1 MDRTANLDL
10 DYIMP
15 SQAQKFVTHNEALR
29 DLDSLVQLS
38 VLDRDLAMPPG
49 SPTAGDRY
57 LVASGAT
64 GAWSGHDGSIA
75 AWQDG
80 LWLFYSPRQGWRV
93 WVADEAVLITWTGAA
108 WVITGQNIN
117 PAPMIGVLTTADST
131 NRLAVKSDAV
141 LFADDDVTP
150 GSGDIRAVL
159 SKASIGK
166 TASFLFQDAFSGRAE
181 FGLTGDD
188 DFHLKVSPD
197 GSSWNDAF
205 AVKAS
210 SGRLSLPGAAFA
222 ANGSVATALAAAGPT
237 GAHTGVQK
245 WLVID
250 DAGTPRYIPC
260 F

>member
-1 MDRTANLDL
+1 MDQTANLAL

-15 SQAQKFVTHNEALR
+15 QQAQKFVTHNEALR
-29 DLDSLVQLS
+29 DLDTLVQLS
-38 VLDRDLAMPPG
+38 VLDRDLAVPPG
-49 SPTAGDRY
+49 SPAAGDRY

-64 GAWSGHDGSIA
+64 GGWAGADGKIA

-80 LWLFYSPRQGWRV
+80 LWLFYVPRPGWRV
-93 WVADEAVLITWTGAA
+93 WVGDEHLLVVWTGAA
-108 WVITGQNIN
+108 WVITGQSIN
-117 PAPMIGVLTTADST
+117 PAPMVGVLATADTT

-141 LFADDDVTP
+141 LFASDDVTP

-159 SKASIGK
+159 SKGAAGK

-197 GSSWNDAF
+197 GTSWTDAL
-205 AVKAS
+205 AVKAAN
-210 SGRLSLPGAAFA
+210 GRLSLPGGAFA
-222 ANGSVATALAAAGPT
+222 ANGSVATAMTSVGPT
-237 GAHTGVQK
+237 GAHASVQK

-250 DAGTPRYIPC
+250 DAGTARYIPC

>member
-1 MDRTANLDL
+1 MDETANLGL

-15 SQAQKFVTHNEALR
+15 SQAQKYVTHNEALR

-38 VLDRDLAMPPG
+38 VLDRDLGTRPA
-49 SPTAGDRY
+49 SPAPGDRY
-57 LVASGAT
+57 LIAAGAT
-64 GAWSGHDGSIA
+64 AAWSGHDGAIA

-80 LWLFYSPRQGWRV
+80 MWLFYAPRMGWRV
-93 WVADEAVLITWTGAA
+93 WVGDESLLIAWTGSA
-108 WVITGQNIN
+108 WVTSGPSIN
-117 PAPMIGVLTTADST
+117 PAPMIGVQTAADST

-141 LFADDDVTP
+141 LFASDDVTP
-150 GSGDIRAVL
+150 GTGDIRTVL
-159 SKASIGK
+159 SKATAAK
-166 TASFLFQDAFSGRAE
+166 TASFVFQNAFSGRAE

-197 GSSWNDAF
+197 GASWNDALS
-205 AVKAS
+205 VKAAN
-210 SGRLSLPGAAFA
+210 GRLSLPGAAFA
-222 ANGSVATALAAAGPT
+222 ANGSVATVLSSVGPAGANAA
-237 GAHTGVQK
+237 VQK